1 MSDQHVPKLARRWVT
16 VGVIVRPFGIKGEL
30 KVRPETEFP
39 QERFRPGARLY
50 WWRPPAPEP
59 SQQAQEEEE
68 TPDASER
75 AGSTSETRVLPSK
88 KPPRTTPPQECV
100 VESVRQHGNWLLV
113 KLEGIDT
120 IQQAERLHG
129 AWLMIPPE
137 ERMPLPEDEYYID
150 DLIGMTVYTESGE
163 RLGILKRVIPGA
175 AYDFYEV
182 GRHLIPAH
190 KQFILEVDVAN
201 KRMVVRLPET

>member
-1 MSDQHVPKLARRWVT
+1 
-16 VGVIVRPFGIKGEL
+16 GEL

-50 WWRPPAPEP
+50 WWRPPEP
-59 SQQAQEEEE
+59 PAQEQGALEGQDVPA
-68 TPDASER
+68 TGR
-75 AGSTSETRVLPSK
+75 RRK
-88 KPPRTTPPQECV
+88 KPPRTTPPQECL
-100 VESVRQHGNWLLV
+100 VESVRWHGNWLLV
-113 KLEGIDT
+113 KLKGIET
-120 IQQAERLHG
+120 IEQAERLHG

-137 ERMPLPEDEYYID
+137 ERMPLPEDEYYLD

-190 KQFILEVDVAN
+190 KRFVLEVDVPR
-201 KRMVVRLPET
+201 KRMVVRLPEE

>member
-1 MSDQHVPKLARRWVT
+1 MPERHVPKLARRWVT
-16 VGVIVRPFGIKGEL
+16 VGIIVRPFGMRGEL
-30 KVRPETEFP
+30 KVRPETEFL

-50 WWRPPAPEP
+50 WWHPPAPEP
-59 SQQAQEEEE
+59 AKQEEGVDV
-68 TPDASER
+68 PAKR
-75 AGSTSETRVLPSK
+75 RGK

-100 VESVRQHGNWLLV
+100 VESVRWHGNWLLL
-113 KLEGIDT
+113 KLKGIDT
-120 IQQAERLHG
+120 IQQAEQLHG

-163 RLGILKRVIPGA
+163 RLGILKRVISGT

-190 KQFILEVDVAN
+190 KQFILEVDVPR
-201 KRMVVRLPET
+201 KRMVVRLPEV

>member
-1 MSDQHVPKLARRWVT
+1 MSERHVPKLARRWVT

-30 KVRPETEFP
+30 KVRPETDFP

-59 SQQAQEEEE
+59 TPHEEQ
-68 TPDASER
+68 DI
-75 AGSTSETRVLPSK
+75 LPPQRDK

-100 VESVRQHGNWLLV
+100 VESVRTHGNWLLV
-113 KLEGIDT
+113 KLQGIDT
-120 IQQAERLHG
+120 IQQAEELHG
-129 AWLMIPPE
+129 AWLIIPPE

-190 KQFILEVDVAN
+190 KQFILEVDVPR
-201 KRMVVRLPET
+201 KRMVVRLPST